1 MRAPYVKWWIYRG
14 AALVATLMQTNE
26 SGALEL
32 AALMTQIPA
41 DHLIAETKERK

>member
-14 AALVATLMQTNE
+14 AALVATLMQTTE

-32 AALMTQIPA
+32 AALMTQISA
-41 DHLIAETKERK
+41 DHLIAEKKERK